1 MGGVL
6 STGWGYV
13 ADVATTVWL
22 FVLPYLQTVYEKG
35 IYPAWNFVSSSSV
48 GSFFS
53 GLWSMLVDFFGKIP
67 TEYAYPIYFL
77 LTLLVAIGLDFY
89 LFKKRL
95 FRRRRLQQKFSVEVP
110 GSAEPGFGPIH
121 RNAAHPEGLV
131 TAVPGAPAVATLFHN
146 FQHAVK
152 AFPRQPCLGFR
163 PAGADGRAGPFQW
176 HSFTK
181 ADAMARAF
189 GSGLLAEGLLPKVDD
204 FQPFALYC
212 KNRPEWV
219 LAEQGL
225 FMYAGTTVPLY
236 DTLGREAA
244 VHILNETQPAAVLTA
259 AEGLANVCAWKA
271 QCGHLKAVVLC
282 GPPPTAAERAAAQ
295 EAKLKLY
302 EFDELMAI
310 GERKSQLL
318 RVPRPDDI
326 ATFCYTSGTTGAPK
340 GVRLTH
346 RGFIAAVAAAFAH
359 GIPISPGDK
368 YLSYLPLAHVFERYV
383 QAFVLHGGGAIG
395 FYQGDVKLITADL
408 AALRPQIFCSV
419 PRLLNKVHDKIM
431 AGALASPVKR
441 VLFTAG
447 LAAKRR
453 GLADGQLAHPLWD
466 RLVFGK
472 VAKKVG
478 LDQCRVIISGSAP
491 LAAHVMD
498 FLRCVF
504 GVTVME
510 GYGQTETSA
519 AGTIQHMA
527 DLTSGHVGAPFACNE
542 VRLAAV
548 PDMGYLPSDRKH
560 GDLACRGRGEIQ
572 FRGPNCLES
581 YYKQKSKTKET
592 LSNDGWVSTGDIGI
606 WLPAGNLKI
615 VDRKKNMFKL
625 AQGEYVAA
633 EKIEMAYAKS
643 PFVGQ
648 AFVYGDSF
656 QSVLVGVFVP
666 DEEHAPAWARERGRP
681 AAADLGALCRDEEYR
696 AAFRESLEEA
706 ARGAQLLSF
715 EKVKAFHLSPEP
727 FAVDGNQ
734 LLTPTFKLKRHE
746 AKQHFQAEI
755 DALYAGLGGVAG
767 QQVAQK

>member
-419 PRLLNKVHDKIM
+419 PRLLNKVHDSIM
-431 AGALASPVKR
+431 DGARKKLVTR
-441 VLFTAG
+441 LLFGAALKAKG
-447 LAAKRR
+447 LKLRKVGR
-453 GLADGQLAHPLWD
+453 GRHAFWD
-466 RLVFGK
+466 RLVFNK
-472 VAKKVG
+472 VAAKVG
-478 LDQCRVIISGSAP
+478 LSECRMILSGSAP
-491 LAAHVMD
+491 LAAHVLE
-498 FLRCVF
+498 FLRVAF
-504 GVTVME
+504 PGISGIE
-510 GYGQTETSA
+510 GYGQTESTGA
-519 AGTIQHMA
+519 ATLQAMYTTDAGN
-527 DLTSGHVGAPFACNE
+527 VGGPIVSCEIA
-542 VRLAAV
+542 LQSV
-548 PDMGYLPSDRKH
+548 PDMGYLHTDAAHGEDRAA
-560 GDLACRGRGEIQ
+560 GARGTPCEGRGEICL
-572 FRGPNCLES
+572 RGHNVFMG
-581 YYKQKSKTKET
+581 YYKDEKKTQET
-592 LSNDGWVSTGDIGI
+592 IDADGWLHTGDIGI
-606 WLPAGNLKI
+606 WLPNGALKI
-615 VDRKKNMFKL
+615 VDRKKNLFKL
-625 AQGEYVAA
+625 AQGEYVAP
-633 EKIEMAYAKS
+633 EKLENIYGKS
-643 PFVGQ
+643 SLVGQ
-648 AFVYGDSF
+648 VFVYGDSL
-656 QSVLVGVFVP
+656 QASLVAVVVP
-666 DEEHAPAWARERGRP
+666 DEQGLAAWAQAKGLAGD
-681 AAADLGALCRDEEYR
+681 AAKLCALPELRADVLADILRVGKESKLHGFEIAR
-696 AAFRESLEEA
+696 A
-706 ARGAQLLSF
+706 
-715 EKVKAFHLSPEP
+715 VHLDPEP
-727 FAVDGNQ
+727 FSMENG
-734 LLTPTFKLKRHE
+734 LITTTFKLKRDV
-746 AKQHFQAEI
+746 AKKHYRLQI
-755 DALYAGLGGVAG
+755 DAMYDSLA
-767 QQVAQK
+767 KK